1 MKTYI
6 GIRDLDLDRCTVE
19 VDGKP
24 LDPRLDLK
32 VYSAEGFEWGYW
44 GDTPAQLALALLAD
58 ATGDDELATEL
69 HQRFK
74 VRVVAGLGGEW
85 RLTEAM
91 IVAWSTDNRRPPA
104 TSLAASSDA
113 VVA

>member
-19 VDGKP
+19 VDGRP

-32 VYSAEGFEWGYW
+32 SYSPDGFEWGYW
-44 GDTPAQLALALLAD
+44 GDGAAQLALALLAD
-58 ATGDDELATEL
+58 ATGDDVLAVEL

-74 VRVVAGLGGEW
+74 ARAIGSLGGEW

-91 IVAWSTDNRRPPA
+91 IVDWAEKCRPAPI
-104 TSLAASSDA
+104 LAGSSNDA
-113 VVA
+113 VA